1 MSNNSGLIESWMR
14 GGCVR
19 STSSI
24 KFPRIFREWCMRI
37 IRYHGSQGKSREA
50 TKDYKFSLI
59 LSSCCKSREATRG
72 KVVLLKTFEQTFESG
87 YRN

>member
-24 KFPRIFREWCMRI
+24 KFREWCMRI

-72 KVVLLKTFEQTFESG
+72 KVVLLKTFEQAFESG

>member
-24 KFPRIFREWCMRI
+24 KSPRIFRVRI

-72 KVVLLKTFEQTFESG
+72 KVVLLKTFEQTIESG